1 VINHGLPESL
11 MKAMTDAC
19 GDFFNLTEE
28 EKREY
33 GGKHVLD
40 SIRCGTSVNAS
51 VDKVLFWRDF
61 LKFFVHPQFHSPSKP
76 AGFRY
81 IWIGLQLISGIFYN
95 LQESLTTYNLYYSN
109 LVKKR

>member
-1 VINHGLPESL
+1 

-19 GDFFNLTEE
+19 GHFFNLTEE

-40 SIRCGTSVNAS
+40 SIRCGTSINAS

-81 IWIGLQLISGIFYN
+81 IYIYIWIGLQLISGIFYN
-95 LQESLTTYNLYYSN
+95 LRESLGSLFTTYYL
-109 LVKKR
+109 

>member
-1 VINHGLPESL
+1 VINHGVPESL

-33 GGKHVLD
+33 GGKHALD

-76 AGFRY
+76 TGFRY
-81 IWIGLQLISGIFYN
+81 IYMDRITVNFWDILQSSRIINSIQLI
-95 LQESLTTYNLYYSN
+95 L
-109 LVKKR
+109 

>member
-1 VINHGLPESL
+1 VINHGVPESL

-19 GDFFNLTEE
+19 GEFFNLTEE

-40 SIRCGTSVNAS
+40 SIRCGTSFNAS

-61 LKFFVHPQFHSPSKP
+61 LKIFVHPQFHSPSKP
-76 AGFRY
+76 PAFRY
-81 IWIGLQLISGIFYN
+81 YTSFLEYLRIF
-95 LQESLTTYNLYYSN
+95 LESFRPIIVTSHVSKIRCT
-109 LVKKR
+109 